1 MNVLEKQIGGTHYNE
16 LPYQPIELIY
26 KLDLGFIQG
35 NIIKY
40 ITRWRC
46 KNGIEDLKKAE
57 HYCELGFYYEET
69 NSKYSSRYRYTSSHI
84 VNEANKYVEQNSLTN
99 TEKAI
104 IVFVALGQYLNAKKI
119 IAEFIEKHNN
129 VKKA

>member
-1 MNVLEKQIGGTHYNE
+1 MNVLEKQIGGTHYSE

-40 ITRWRC
+40 ITRWRF

-69 NSKYSSRYRYTSSHI
+69 SSKYSRRYRYTSSHV
-84 VNEANKYVEQNSLTN
+84 VNEADKYVEQNALTN

-119 IAEFIEKHNN
+119 ITEYIEKQSN

>member
-1 MNVLEKQIGGTHYNE
+1 MNVLEKQIGGTHYSE

-35 NIIKY
+35 NIVKY
-40 ITRWRC
+40 ITRWRY
-46 KNGIEDLKKAE
+46 KNGLEDLKKAE

-69 NSKYSSRYRYTSSHI
+69 NSKHSSRYRYTSSHI
-84 VNEANKYVEQNSLTN
+84 VNEANKYVEQNALTN

-104 IVFVALGQYLNAKKI
+104 IVFIALGQYLNAKKI
-119 IAEFIEKHNN
+119 ITEYIEKQSN

>member
-1 MNVLEKQIGGTHYNE
+1 MNALEKQIGGSHYSE

-40 ITRWRC
+40 ITRWRF
-46 KNGIEDLKKAE
+46 KNGLEDLKKAE

-69 NSKYSSRYRYTSSHI
+69 SSKYSNRYKYTSTHI
-84 VNEANKYVEQNSLTN
+84 VNQVSKFVEQNAMTN

-104 IVFVALGQYLNAKKI
+104 IVFAALGQYLNAKKI
-119 IAEFIEKHNN
+119 ITEYIEKQSN